1 MISLLVIFDKFD
13 RKRRYTTIDIDVASA
28 RSSMMEKRN
37 HGSANKKS
45 KRRILGNIFRL
56 DSSFVCRID
65 ANYQRQRRGQ
75 EGVRKGAGRGQA
87 GGERR
92 AGGKGVATG

>member
-1 MISLLVIFDKFD
+1 
-13 RKRRYTTIDIDVASA
+13 
-28 RSSMMEKRN
+28 MMEKRN

-87 GGERR
+87 GGGATGGREG
-92 AGGKGVATG
+92 GGKGMSLARSNRKSKGGRE